1 MAIVKMAAVLNKLSG
16 GLGRIE
22 QYEDDSLDAW
32 FTDGTKIS
40 LTPCGSVFT
49 RLEKTNRDRDVPLQS
64 VHRFTCYAGREW
76 RDKVRQLL
84 AFRNS
89 FAERPFLPLSLLRQ
103 ELQVED
109 TAAC

>member
-1 MAIVKMAAVLNKLSG
+1 MAAVLNKLSG

-49 RLEKTNRDRDVPLQS
+49 RLEKANRDRDVPQS
-64 VHRFTCYAGREW
+64 VHQFTCYAGREW
-76 RDKVRQLL
+76 RDKVRRLL

-103 ELQVED
+103 ELQVD
-109 TAAC
+109 TTVC